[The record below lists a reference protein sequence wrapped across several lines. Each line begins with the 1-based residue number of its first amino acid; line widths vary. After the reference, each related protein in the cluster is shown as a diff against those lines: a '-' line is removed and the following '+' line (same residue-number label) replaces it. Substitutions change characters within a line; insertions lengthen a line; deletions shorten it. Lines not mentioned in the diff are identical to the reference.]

1 MNIFGKRSDLP
12 FSRKSD
18 RKKDKSVV
26 SFTHEQNI
34 ICSQTLEPKHS
45 WTTLSMSRPLFV
57 RSYLQV
63 TWWTF
68 SANEKEELLE
78 SNDNDEAYCDSE
90 LLWRF

>member
-34 ICSQTLEPKHS
+34 ICSQTLEAKHS

-57 RSYLQV
+57 CSYLQV

-68 SANEKEELLE
+68 SANEKEEQFE
-78 SNDNDEAYCDSE
+78 SNDNDEAHCDSE
-90 LLWRF
+90 LL

>member
-45 WTTLSMSRPLFV
+45 WTTLSMIMSRPLFV

-68 SANEKEELLE
+68 SANEKEELFE

-90 LLWRF
+90 LL

>member
-18 RKKDKSVV
+18 RKKDKSVL

-34 ICSQTLEPKHS
+34 ICGQTLEAKHS
-45 WTTLSMSRPLFV
+45 WTTLPMSRPLFV
-57 RSYLQV
+57 GSYKGSYLQV

-68 SANEKEELLE
+68 SANEKEEQFAL
-78 SNDNDEAYCDSE
+78 NDNEVYCDSE
-90 LLWRF
+90 LL